1 MTIYILPSVIYTS
14 QSTDVNISAAFFAAN
29 GSTTTITW
37 FFNGLQI
44 NTTSSARYSTIQIQ
58 TSEILQVANVAEDIL
73 GNYTVVISHEGASQS
88 DTVTIAYPGMFLTH
102 KLIYYT

>member
-1 MTIYILPSVIYTS
+1 MTIYILPLVIYTS
-14 QSTDVNISAAFFAAN
+14 QSTDVNITAAFFAAN

-58 TSEILQVANVAEDIL
+58 TSEILQVANIAEDVL
-73 GNYTVVISHEGASQS
+73 GNYTVVKSQS
-88 DTVTIAYPGMFLTH
+88 DTVTIAYPGMFLRH